1 MAKLGQKTSASAPVD
16 IEALKAKMMQG
27 MSHTKTLT
35 NSMIALVGPVKQG
48 KSVCAATI
56 SEKFPETLR
65 TGKLTV
71 LDDTYWLGFDRAAT
85 DGFAELGFTVPGADL
100 SVMPKDIYTFKQNI
114 AAAVKECKQYID
126 AGIVKNVVVD
136 TVSTFDFIIM
146 KYLSDMYEGD
156 SNKMPMWGDL
166 KSSHLNLWH
175 QISGLDARLV
185 CLFHPKARV
194 ELVSANTSI
203 ADKKKAEAKKLA
215 ESIDIEEPLELAVT
229 GSAKT
234 LWTAQASMILPVV
247 SERKGKRDP
256 EYYLHLGSAKGIQG
270 VSRFGG
276 IESKQ
281 PAHLGKLLEA
291 IKANQPALES

>member
-1 MAKLGQKTSASAPVD
+1 MAKLGQKTAASAPVD
-16 IEALKAKMMQG
+16 IEALKARMMKG

-56 SEKFPETLR
+56 SEKFPTELR

-100 SVMPKDIYTFKQNI
+100 SVMPKDIYAFKQNI
-114 AAAVKECKQYID
+114 AAAIKECKQYVD

-146 KYLSDMYEGD
+146 KYLSDMYEGE
-156 SNKMPMWGDL
+156 SNRMPMWGEL

-185 CLFHPKARV
+185 CIFHPKART

-203 ADKKKAEAKKLA
+203 ADKEKAAAKRMA
-215 ESIDIEEPLELAVT
+215 ESVDDAPLELAVT

-234 LWTAQASMILPVV
+234 LWMAQASMQLPVV
-247 SERKGKRDP
+247 AERKGKKPP